1 MAKSSG
7 FSSFSSLL
15 SSNDQPIRMNSRSS
29 SMPSIRF
36 TTFSSVDSSNLSYDN
51 VLDSNDLQCCSKLVI
66 ENETSDISKQLNSQQ
81 SFITCFEGQDN
92 NKSQIN
98 ILQKRF
104 PSADLINE
112 EDRTKERLIIL
123 KEKHKSGKNV
133 YLD

>member
-36 TTFSSVDSSNLSYDN
+36 TTFSSIDSSNLSDDN
-51 VLDSNDLQCCSKLVI
+51 LLANNDLQYRSKFVI
-66 ENETSDISKQLNSQQ
+66 DSGINDTYNQVNSQQ
-81 SFITCFEGQDN
+81 SFTTCFEGEEN
-92 NKSQIN
+92 NESQIN
-98 ILQKRF
+98 ILRKRF
-104 PSADLINE
+104 PSADMVNDE
-112 EDRTKERLIIL
+112 ERTKEQLIVL

-133 YLD
+133 YSD

>member
-51 VLDSNDLQCCSKLVI
+51 VLDSNDLQCHSNLVI

-81 SFITCFEGQDN
+81 SFITCFEGQEN

-112 EDRTKERLIIL
+112 EERTKERLIIL

>member
-15 SSNDQPIRMNSRSS
+15 SSHDQPIRMNSRSS

-66 ENETSDISKQLNSQQ
+66 ENETNDSSKQLNSHQ